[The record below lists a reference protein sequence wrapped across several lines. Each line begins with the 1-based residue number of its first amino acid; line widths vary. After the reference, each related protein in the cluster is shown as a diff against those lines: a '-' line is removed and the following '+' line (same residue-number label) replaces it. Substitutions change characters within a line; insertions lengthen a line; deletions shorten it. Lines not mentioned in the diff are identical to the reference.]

1 MKSDGQDAKKLA
13 SLLKRLQKTHGQV
26 DTPAQLKPI
35 DRLVRSFLQW
45 ESTTHKAAQ
54 AHEQLQAAM
63 VDHNELR
70 VSHWHEIVD
79 VIGRD
84 YPNAQERATLLRQV
98 LQEIYLHERAVS
110 LQGLSGKP
118 KKQVRAYLENLPGIP
133 TYVTAQVMLLAFGGH
148 AIPVDESLTQLLRN
162 EGVVESDATVEK
174 TQSFLERQIKAD
186 RSVEMH
192 LLLQAWVDSKSTHTT
207 KSRTRRSSAVIAV
220 TVGRAGATGTSGSSE
235 ASGVSGVSGASGV
248 SGKTSSGKKASKK
261 KVVKKTAGKTSVTK
275 K

>member
-13 SLLKRLQKTHGQV
+13 SLLKRLQKTQEQIV
-26 DTPAQLKPI
+26 APAQLMSI

-45 ESTTHKAAQ
+45 GSTTHKAAQ
-54 AHEQLQAAM
+54 AHEQLQATM

-98 LQEIYLHERAVS
+98 LQEIYLRERAVS

-118 KKQVRAYLENLPGIP
+118 KKQVRAYLESLPGIP
-133 TYVTAQVMLLAFGGH
+133 AYVTAQVMLLAFGGH
-148 AIPVDESLTQLLRN
+148 AIPVDEALTQLLRD

-192 LLLQAWVDSKSTHTT
+192 LLLQAWVDAKSTHTT
-207 KSRTRRSSAVIAV
+207 KTRTRRSSAVIAV
-220 TVGRAGATGTSGSSE
+220 TVGRAGATRTSGASE
-235 ASGVSGVSGASGV
+235 ASGV
-248 SGKTSSGKKASKK
+248 SGKTSNGKKSSKK